1 MAKSFNSTSKN
12 LIITHKMEFLI
23 NAIFQINERIM
34 KLFLAVN
41 HETHFTEIQ
50 KHT

>member
-1 MAKSFNSTSKN
+1 MAKSFNSTSKK
-12 LIITHKMEFLI
+12 LITHKMEFLI
-23 NAIFQINERIM
+23 NAIVQINERIM

-41 HETHFTEIQ
+41 HETLFTDIL